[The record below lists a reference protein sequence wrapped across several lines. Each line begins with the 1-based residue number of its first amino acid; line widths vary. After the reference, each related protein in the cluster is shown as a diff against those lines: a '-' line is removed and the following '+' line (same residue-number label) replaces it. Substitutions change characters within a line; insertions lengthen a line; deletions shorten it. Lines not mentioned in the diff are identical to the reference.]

1 MKAIAMTGDAGP
13 PLFST
18 NAAQHPPV
26 IVAQG
31 LTKYYGRDRGI
42 EDLTFSVYP
51 GEIFGLLGPNGSG
64 KTTTLRVLL
73 NFVRPTR
80 GRVTVFGCEPW
91 RWRAAKDRQ
100 RIGYL
105 PGELVLPEHET
116 GTWLLNFYTQLSQ
129 TPPILRAEVCEL
141 LKLSATELRR
151 PVHKYSRGQRQK
163 LGLVQA
169 LQHNPELL
177 LLDEPSTALD
187 PLAQEALYRL
197 LFELRQRGKTIVF
210 SSHVL
215 GEVLRLCDR
224 VAVLREGKLAKV
236 FEVNSFLAEAPRLVF
251 LRFADDTARVALA
264 EVSWCEFL
272 REELPWNVYRVAPKD
287 LPHLLHI
294 LSRLPIADLRI
305 ESAAQQALL
314 GLYRSSAEVNP

>member
-1 MKAIAMTGDAGP
+1 METTAMESTPRPAAFASAGQP
-13 PLFST
+13 D
-18 NAAQHPPV
+18 PV
-26 IVAQG
+26 IEAQS

-42 EDLTFSVYP
+42 EDVTFTVHR

-91 RWRAAKDRQ
+91 CWRAARDRQ

-105 PGELVLPEHET
+105 PGELVLPEHDT
-116 GTWLLNFYTQLSQ
+116 GAWLLDFYAQLSR
-129 TPPILRAEVCEL
+129 TPPVLRAEVCEL
-141 LKLSATELRR
+141 LKLSASELRR
-151 PVHKYSRGQRQK
+151 PVRKYSRGQRQK

-177 LLDEPSTALD
+177 LLDEPTTALD

-197 LFELRQRGKTIVF
+197 LFELKQRGTTIVF

-224 VAVLREGKLAKV
+224 VAVLKEGKLATV
-236 FEVNSFLAEAPRLVF
+236 FEVSSFLLEAPRLVF
-251 LRFADDTARVALA
+251 LRFAEDAARVALA
-264 EVSWCEFL
+264 QVSWCEFV
-272 REELPWNVYRVAPKD
+272 REEPPWSVYRVAPKD
-287 LPHLLHI
+287 LPVLLQL
-294 LSRLPIADLRI
+294 LSRLAVADLRI

-314 GLYRSSAEVNP
+314 ELYRSSSEGGA